1 MLMQIHLRRVFIAT
15 TVLVILLS
23 IYAFFALAALS
34 DFDVEVGVPAAVM
47 GGTVERVQWDTDT
60 KVTSVDIY
68 ISYDEGQSY
77 TLLETS
83 IPADAYFDWTVPNIT
98 HGVRLRVDARNGT
111 TKIRGRGISDPVRIT
126 RDSSLAA
133 DSLLE
138 LEGLD
143 PVALYYP
150 NRFFIEGVLPDGI
163 EIGDLL
169 RSPEQPAV
177 YFVGADGKRHPFQ
190 NETVYFSWFKDF
202 DRVRTISADKLAQL
216 SLGDSVRVRPGTHLI
231 KTASVPKVYAVEP
244 GGELIWIPTE
254 EMAIKYFGTQ
264 WSKRVIDIPASLFTQ
279 YQEIETLCDSCNL
292 HPLASLLT
300 DGEDRYYMA
309 EDGTI
314 RPFEGGGFEAN
325 DFQERF
331 LVEATITDLTRF
343 SGVPI
348 RAHEEVL
355 VDYQDIGR

>member
-1 MLMQIHLRRVFIAT
+1 MPMQIHLRRVFVAT
-15 TVLVILLS
+15 SILVILLS
-23 IYAFFALAALS
+23 IYAFISLAALS
-34 DFDVEVGVPAAVM
+34 DFDVDINVPTSVM
-47 GGTVERVQWDTDT
+47 GGTVERITWDTDP
-60 KVTSVDIY
+60 KVTSVDVY
-68 ISYDEGQSY
+68 VSYDEGQSY

-83 IPADAYFDWTVPNIT
+83 IPSAGHYDWVVPNISHT
-98 HGVRLRVDARNGT
+98 IRLRVDARNGT
-111 TKIRGRGISDPVRIT
+111 TKIRGRGISESIRIS
-126 RDSSLAA
+126 RDASIAA

-143 PVALYYP
+143 PVSLYYP
-150 NRFFIEGVLPDGI
+150 SRFFVEGLLPDGF

-169 RSPEQPAV
+169 RSDDQPAV

-190 NETVYFSWFKDF
+190 NETVYFSWFTDF
-202 DRVRTISADKLAQL
+202 SRVKTVSASKLAEL
-216 SLGDSVRVRPGTHLI
+216 SLGSPVRVRPGTHLI

-254 EMAIKYFGTQ
+254 EVAIEYFGDQ
-264 WSKRVIDIPASLFTQ
+264 WAKRVIDIPASLFTQ
-279 YQEIETLCDSCNL
+279 YQEIETFCETCGL
-292 HPLASLLT
+292 HPLASVLT
-300 DGEDRYYMA
+300 DGEGRYYMA
-309 EDGTI
+309 EDGSV
-314 RPFEGGGFEAN
+314 RPFEGDGFNAN

-331 LVEATITDLTRF
+331 LVEATPMDLSRI